1 MKHGKTA
8 AYTILKNERK
18 YIDKW
23 LYYAKDCDYRVLLD
37 TGSND
42 GSWEYL
48 QERAKTDPGLII
60 EQKIWDPWRF
70 DLPRIYNLG
79 MVPQDVTWCLSPDLD
94 EYYSKNT
101 LFEMEKIISAVPD
114 ITCIASD
121 RLDIY
126 STTVRVGPPNLLPT
140 NKIHRRHD
148 YSWKARV
155 YEHITWIHKDRYEK
169 ELYSED
175 IFLIHDQD
183 FMKPERSEL
192 YIRLMEEQWNEDP
205 NDSWNNWFLLY
216 HYYKSQQM
224 EKYIPVACSYIKN
237 TNSRDNNFR
246 FVYDDLYQIYRNANV
261 DNETKLLIDSSL
273 RAASYN
279 WAHGNE

>member
-8 AYTILKNERK
+8 AYTILKNERN

-23 LYYAKDCDYRVLLD
+23 LHYTKDYDYRVLLD
-37 TGSND
+37 TGSDD

-48 QERAKTDPGLII
+48 QKCARSDSNLII

-70 DLPRIYNLG
+70 DFPRIYNLS
-79 MVPQDVTWCLSPDLD
+79 MVPQDVAWCLSPDLD

-101 LFEMEKIISAVPD
+101 LFEMERIISAVPD

-121 RLDIY
+121 RLDLY
-126 STTVRVGPPNLLPT
+126 SNIVRVGPPHFLPT
-140 NKIHRRHD
+140 NKIHRRHH
-148 YSWKARV
+148 YTWKARI

-183 FMKPERSEL
+183 FMKKERSEL
-192 YIRLMEEQWNEDP
+192 YVKLMEEAWLENP
-205 NDSWNNWFLLY
+205 NDNWNNWFLLCC
-216 HYYKSQQM
+216 YYKNQQL
-224 EKYIPVACSYIKN
+224 EKYLPVACSFIINDIEK
-237 TNSRDNNFR
+237 TNNFKL
-246 FVYDDLYQIYRNANV
+246 VYNDLQNLLKNVNFDIDKKQMIENALTV
-261 DNETKLLIDSSL
+261 
-273 RAASYN
+273 ASFK
-279 WAHGNE
+279 WSHG